1 MPRDT
6 YKYTNGEVTIVW
18 KPNVC
23 IHSGI
28 CIRGLPLVFDN
39 QRRPWIDPN
48 ASDTQTMISQVKRC
62 PSGALSFFMNDANP
76 EAADDVAVSKSDEAA
91 YPPARQN
98 AILNIEITPNG
109 PICIHEECQIKYS
122 DGKAELKKGKVFLCR
137 CGGSSNKP
145 YCDGT
150 HRKNGFQG

>member
-62 PSGALSFFMNDANP
+62 PSGALSFFMNAETV
-76 EAADDVAVSKSDEAA
+76 EAADDLADLKSDDAA
-91 YPPARQN
+91 ARQN
-98 AILNIEITPNG
+98 TILNIEITANG

-145 YCDGT
+145 YCDGS
-150 HRKNGFQG
+150 HRRNGFQG

>member
-1 MPRDT
+1 
-6 YKYTNGEVTIVW
+6 
-18 KPNVC
+18 
-23 IHSGI
+23 
-28 CIRGLPLVFDN
+28 
-39 QRRPWIDPN
+39 
-48 ASDTQTMISQVKRC
+48 
-62 PSGALSFFMNDANP
+62 MNDANP